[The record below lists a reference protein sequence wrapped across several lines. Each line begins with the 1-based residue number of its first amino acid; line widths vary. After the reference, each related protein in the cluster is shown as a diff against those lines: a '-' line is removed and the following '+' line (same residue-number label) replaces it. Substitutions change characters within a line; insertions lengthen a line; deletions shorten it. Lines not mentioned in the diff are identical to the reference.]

1 MKVALESGATI
12 KMTEKGKG
20 GLFVRGRKL
29 TDKDLLE
36 CITDPKPKTKA
47 DCIRAMSDEELA
59 ELFSND
65 NCGYCRIHDFC
76 FAKGCQVNCEDV
88 WLDWLKQEADNGN

>member
-1 MKVALESGATI
+1 MIEV
-12 KMTEKGKG
+12 
-20 GLFVRGRKL
+20 
-29 TDKDLLE
+29 KDYPPYL
-36 CITDPKPKTKA
+36 DYPKEYRPRTNS
-47 DCIRAMSDEELA
+47 DRIRAMTDEEMA

-88 WLDWLKQEADNGN
+88 WLDWLKQEAE